1 MLITAMNPLL
11 ILHFFK
17 GITNAQKHSIIATN
31 QYSEKE
37 LKSKVYQTLRGKES
51 FELSWDKASSLAS
64 KEHDICQREGVIVLY
79 ANDVDN
85 FPSILLEISDPP
97 VVLFGRGGWNNK
109 KVPLSVIGSRK
120 MTNYGKHQCR
130 HFVEDLS
137 QFPINIISGL
147 AMGIDAVAHQT
158 AVDCGATTQA
168 FLAGGLGHIS
178 PKRNAL
184 LAQQIIDSGGGY
196 FTGQPFH
203 TVSLPQY
210 YPVRNR
216 LIAGASLATLVLEA
230 AMKSGA
236 MITAN
241 QAFGYGREVY
251 ALPGALFQPMSE
263 GPNKLIA
270 DQIASIVLDP
280 TSFASNFYPLW
291 SKNRGEIDLS
301 KSLEGEL
308 IQHFPHGRKVHSA
321 YLKRVFKVTNSQL
334 FKSLH
339 VLLELEVIQRIGP
352 HTYARKTAD

>member
-31 QYSEKE
+31 QHREKE
-37 LKSKVYQTLRGKES
+37 VKSIVYQMVREKEV
-51 FELSWDKASSLAS
+51 FGFNWDQAAGRAA
-64 KEHDICQREGVIVLY
+64 KEQVICQREGVAIFY

-97 VVLFGRGGWNNK
+97 VVLFGRGVWNNK

-147 AMGIDAVAHQT
+147 AMGIDTVAHQT
-158 AVDCGATTQA
+158 AVDCGASTQA

-178 PKRNAL
+178 PKRNTL

-196 FTGQPFH
+196 FTEQPFH
-203 TVSLPQY
+203 VASLPQY

-230 AMKSGA
+230 EKKSGA

-241 QAFGYGREVY
+241 QAFNYGREVY
-251 ALPGALFQPMSE
+251 ALPGALFQPMSK

-280 TSFASNFYPLW
+280 ASFASNFYPLW
-291 SKNRGEIDLS
+291 SNNRGEIDLS

-321 YLKRVFKVTNSQL
+321 YLKRFFKVSNSQL

-339 VLLELEVIQRIGP
+339 VLLELGVIQRIGP
-352 HTYARKTAD
+352 HTFARKTAD